1 VSVGVANAKI
11 NLALVVG
18 PRGAAGKHAIA
29 TLYQRLD
36 LADEVEVEPSDTL
49 RVEGFGEDTLIR
61 GALDQLAE
69 AVGVEPRWSARVTK
83 RIPVA
88 AGLGGGS
95 SDAAAALRLA
105 AAQLANPPTEESLH
119 RLAARLGADVPFFLR
134 PGPQLGQ
141 ADGTELTAVD
151 LPQGYWVTLVLPA
164 DAAKES
170 TATVYRCFD
179 ERDGARGFEGRRAML
194 LEALGRIEKADDL
207 ALLPANDLATS
218 PLTERLRDLGAFR
231 ADVTGA
237 GPAVYGLFSE
247 RAAADRAAEVL
258 RTLGR
263 TLVARPA
270 W

>member
-1 VSVGVANAKI
+1 
-11 NLALVVG
+11 
-18 PRGAAGKHAIA
+18 
-29 TLYQRLD
+29 
-36 LADEVEVEPSDTL
+36 
-49 RVEGFGEDTLIR
+49 
-61 GALDQLAE
+61 
-69 AVGVEPRWSARVTK
+69 
-83 RIPVA
+83 
-88 AGLGGGS
+88 
-95 SDAAAALRLA
+95 
-105 AAQLANPPTEESLH
+105 
-119 RLAARLGADVPFFLR
+119 
-134 PGPQLGQ
+134 
-141 ADGTELTAVD
+141 
-151 LPQGYWVTLVLPA
+151 
-164 DAAKES
+164 
-170 TATVYRCFD
+170 VYRCFD

-194 LEALGRIEKADDL
+194 LEALGHIEKADDL